1 MRQAQGTDQDKMYP
15 STRVASDKGS
25 VGCGVEG
32 VVVVIAMHRGI
43 GRGGVISS

>member
-15 STRVASDKGS
+15 SPRVASDKGS

-32 VVVVIAMHRGI
+32 VVVIAMHRGI

>member
-32 VVVVIAMHRGI
+32 VVIAMHRGI